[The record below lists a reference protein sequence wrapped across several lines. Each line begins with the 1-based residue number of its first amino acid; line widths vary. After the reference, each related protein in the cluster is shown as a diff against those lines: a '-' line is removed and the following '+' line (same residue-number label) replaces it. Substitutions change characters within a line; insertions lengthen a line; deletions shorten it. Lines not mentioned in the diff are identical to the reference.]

1 MAGKEIHI
9 TLPDEALKQYQ
20 AFIVRQQQLRE
31 SESQIAAELDREIQE
46 RKSKYVTRNEI
57 RKLKEGAV
65 TYKSA
70 GKAFIVSPPA
80 TVISNITKDLAA
92 SDLAIYKLKKVLVTL
107 EGQEQVINA
116 DIQDLV
122 RPFIPKQ

>member
-9 TLPDEALKQYQ
+9 TLPEEALKQYQ
-20 AFIVRQQQLRE
+20 GFIVRQQQLRE
-31 SESQIAAELDREIQE
+31 NENQIAAELEREIQE

-57 RKLKEGAV
+57 RKLKEGAI

-80 TVISNITKDLAA
+80 TVISNLTKELAA
-92 SDLAIYKLKKVLVTL
+92 SDTAIYKLKKVLVTL

-122 RPFIPKQ
+122 RPYIPKQ